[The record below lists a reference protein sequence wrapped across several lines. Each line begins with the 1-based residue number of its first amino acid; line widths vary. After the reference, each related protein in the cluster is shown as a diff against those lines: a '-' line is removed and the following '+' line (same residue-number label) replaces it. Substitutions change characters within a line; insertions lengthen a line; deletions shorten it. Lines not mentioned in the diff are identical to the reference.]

1 MAKNEYF
8 CFWARQL
15 YYYNCARV
23 KLFFIGVFPNVVFFP
38 HLKFFG
44 FWVYNRGLAGNKG
57 KATITPQNQGAC
69 KVPKTCYNRGF
80 NTQHTERFKMT
91 AKTVNYTPEQ
101 TTKMVA
107 DYLAGATA
115 ETIATELGKTVRSVV
130 AKLSREGVYKAK
142 TYVSKTGAPV
152 VKKDAHADA
161 IGAILKMSENEIE
174 SLTKANKTALEKIF
188 SALANSKPI

>member
-1 MAKNEYF
+1 
-8 CFWARQL
+8 
-15 YYYNCARV
+15 
-23 KLFFIGVFPNVVFFP
+23 
-38 HLKFFG
+38 
-44 FWVYNRGLAGNKG
+44 
-57 KATITPQNQGAC
+57 
-69 KVPKTCYNRGF
+69 
-80 NTQHTERFKMT
+80 MT

-161 IGAILKMSENEIE
+161 IGAILKLPENDTE
-174 SLTKANKTALEKIF
+174 SLTKANKSALKAIF
-188 SALANSKPI
+188 EALANSKPL